1 MRAND
6 YSPLQAMQMCI
17 RFVGAKVFSPAYICM
32 RLFSL
37 GKCFIYA
44 SILKNTQK
52 HVHYRHEEALSVNK
66 KYHNAFLTTEVIQ
79 LSY

>member
-6 YSPLQAMQMCI
+6 YSPLQAVQMCI

-32 RLFSL
+32 QLFSL
-37 GKCFIYA
+37 GKCFINA

-52 HVHYRHEEALSVNK
+52 RMYYKHEETLSVNK
-66 KYHNAFLTTEVIQ
+66 KYHYAFLTTEVIQ
-79 LSY
+79 LLY